1 MAGGWKLKDPFLH
14 SNMLLFCPGE
24 LKQSPSNLTNNLN
37 FKEHF
42 QKLKI
47 DLELLLKL
55 YRDVSGEKKI
65 IYIFKN
71 QASHNGR
78 H

>member
-71 QASHNGR
+71 NFA
-78 H
+78 

>member
-1 MAGGWKLKDPFLH
+1 MAGGQKLKDPFLH
-14 SNMLLFCPGE
+14 SNMLFFCPGE
-24 LKQSPSNLTNNLN
+24 LKQSPGHLTKNLN

-55 YRDVSGEKKI
+55 Y
-65 IYIFKN
+65 
-71 QASHNGR
+71 
-78 H
+78 

>member
-1 MAGGWKLKDPFLH
+1 MAGGQMLKDPFLH
-14 SNMLLFCPGE
+14 SNMLFFCPGE
-24 LKQSPSNLTNNLN
+24 LKQSPGHLTKNLN

-55 YRDVSGEKKI
+55 YWDVSGEK
-65 IYIFKN
+65 
-71 QASHNGR
+71 
-78 H
+78 